1 MGPQGVGQAV
11 GQDARVPGQHILAL
25 LPCQPHLRKVCS
37 ASWLAGHA
45 SNLVK
50 DVYIGP
56 TSHSRQ
62 GLLQHNRWKYSISC
76 AACVRP
82 SNRTTRLPLRPF
94 GISS

>member
-37 ASWLAGHA
+37 ASWQTTPA
-45 SNLVK
+45 
-50 DVYIGP
+50 

-62 GLLQHNRWKYSISC
+62 GLSQHNRWRYSFSSVQQAC
-76 AACVRP
+76 ARATARLACR
-82 SNRTTRLPLRPF
+82 
-94 GISS
+94 